1 MSATDYVNTRRQIKS
16 TDVAVHILLFSDMI
30 CVYGKRT
37 IFGNSL
43 KPFQRNSC
51 KQYFL
56 FIFQETI
63 IANGG
68 DTEVDVFGNV
78 LVDGREFDLSTSV
91 SNSGHYKYISLISAA
106 VALFF
111 LSLCVAAFV
120 TWRR

>member
-1 MSATDYVNTRRQIKS
+1 MCIYVLHLNQTS
-16 TDVAVHILLFSDMI
+16 NE
-30 CVYGKRT
+30 RT
-37 IFGNSL
+37 I

>member
-1 MSATDYVNTRRQIKS
+1 MCIYVLHLIQTSNEKTINSSKS
-16 TDVAVHILLFSDMI
+16 
-30 CVYGKRT
+30 
-37 IFGNSL
+37 
-43 KPFQRNSC
+43 FQRNFVNNIF
-51 KQYFL
+51 Y
-56 FIFQETI
+56 IFQETI

>member
-1 MSATDYVNTRRQIKS
+1 MCIYVLHLNQTS
-16 TDVAVHILLFSDMI
+16 NE
-30 CVYGKRT
+30 RT
-37 IFGNSL
+37 INSL

-51 KQYFL
+51 TQHFL

-68 DTEVDVFGNV
+68 DNEVDVFGNV

>member
-1 MSATDYVNTRRQIKS
+1 MCTYVLHLNQTSNERKIMNFHYHN
-16 TDVAVHILLFSDMI
+16 VV
-30 CVYGKRT
+30 
-37 IFGNSL
+37 FGNSL
-43 KPFQRNSC
+43 KPFQQNSC
-51 KQYFL
+51 KLYFL